1 MKMIIIIGGG
11 ASGTLLA
18 INLIREARE
27 RAIDIVIIERRSR
40 LGRGVAYGTTFDAHL
55 LNVPAGRMGA
65 FPDDLEH
72 FHRWLNENGHEYQI
86 ADFVPRVL
94 FGRYLS
100 ELLDATLGAAPSGVN
115 VRFIDDDAVD
125 LRESAAGI
133 AVRIRSGETI
143 DADDAVLAFGN
154 FPPPHPNV
162 PDLKFTDS
170 KKYFQDPWGQRLY
183 ESVAADE
190 SLFIV
195 GTGLSMADVAL
206 QMNRIGHSGKIYA
219 ISTRG
224 LLPAVHE
231 LGHSYPSFYDEIKG
245 MRRITDLLK
254 AVRRHIAAA
263 EAEGGNWRAV
273 IDSLRHE
280 TPQIWMDLP
289 VAEKRYFM
297 QHLSRYWN
305 VARHRMPSAAAA
317 VLQNMIAGGKLEIL
331 RGRLKEIA
339 LASGGSFHVTFAEYG
354 VLRTVSADV
363 LVNCIGAQSNFAKVD
378 SELVQNILAAGTVRT
393 DELAMGLDATPDGR
407 LIGNDGRIHQNIRTL
422 GPALKGILWETTAI
436 PEIRSQARTLAL
448 KLLSD

>member
-1 MKMIIIIGGG
+1 MDLERPCTSRPLFVSIGRKAQMKKIIIIGGG

-18 INLIREARE
+18 INLIREAGE
-27 RAIDIVIIERRSR
+27 RAIDIAIIERRSR

-100 ELLDATLGAAPSGVN
+100 ELLDSTRADAPSGVN

-133 AVRIRSGETI
+133 EVRLRNGETI
-143 DADDAVLAFGN
+143 DADDVVLAFGN

-206 QMNRIGHSGKIYA
+206 QMNRIGHSGKI
-219 ISTRG
+219 
-224 LLPAVHE
+224 
-231 LGHSYPSFYDEIKG
+231 
-245 MRRITDLLK
+245 
-254 AVRRHIAAA
+254 
-263 EAEGGNWRAV
+263 
-273 IDSLRHE
+273 
-280 TPQIWMDLP
+280 
-289 VAEKRYFM
+289 
-297 QHLSRYWN
+297 
-305 VARHRMPSAAAA
+305 
-317 VLQNMIAGGKLEIL
+317 
-331 RGRLKEIA
+331 
-339 LASGGSFHVTFAEYG
+339 
-354 VLRTVSADV
+354 
-363 LVNCIGAQSNFAKVD
+363 
-378 SELVQNILAAGTVRT
+378 
-393 DELAMGLDATPDGR
+393 
-407 LIGNDGRIHQNIRTL
+407 
-422 GPALKGILWETTAI
+422 
-436 PEIRSQARTLAL
+436 
-448 KLLSD
+448 

>member
-1 MKMIIIIGGG
+1 
-11 ASGTLLA
+11 
-18 INLIREARE
+18 
-27 RAIDIVIIERRSR
+27 
-40 LGRGVAYGTTFDAHL
+40 
-55 LNVPAGRMGA
+55 
-65 FPDDLEH
+65 
-72 FHRWLNENGHEYQI
+72 
-86 ADFVPRVL
+86 
-94 FGRYLS
+94 
-100 ELLDATLGAAPSGVN
+100 
-115 VRFIDDDAVD
+115 
-125 LRESAAGI
+125 
-133 AVRIRSGETI
+133 
-143 DADDAVLAFGN
+143 
-154 FPPPHPNV
+154 
-162 PDLKFTDS
+162 
-170 KKYFQDPWGQRLY
+170 
-183 ESVAADE
+183 
-190 SLFIV
+190 
-195 GTGLSMADVAL
+195 
-206 QMNRIGHSGKIYA
+206 
-219 ISTRG
+219 
-224 LLPAVHE
+224 
-231 LGHSYPSFYDEIKG
+231 